1 MYSQFAH
8 FKHTPELAKPLSV
21 PRENPRFVAK
31 NVYDRK
37 KTICVCVCEFV
48 GTAFESKS
56 PSNWGISISFLS
68 QLDQDQVDF
77 KYMTNCSIQTFSVES
92 EQPKTKKTKTN
103 K

>member
-37 KTICVCVCEFV
+37 KTICVCVN
-48 GTAFESKS
+48 S
-56 PSNWGISISFLS
+56 
-68 QLDQDQVDF
+68 
-77 KYMTNCSIQTFSVES
+77 
-92 EQPKTKKTKTN
+92 
-103 K
+103 